1 MQRDVTTPV
10 LEACASAKV
19 NNSSFVCHL
28 LSTNPTWDQS
38 PMDAEV
44 LCSAYAYRCQK
55 LSIQDYRITLHDGR
69 TGRSEGCVQKWPSC
83 ACRI

>member
-19 NNSSFVCHL
+19 NNSSFVSHL
-28 LSTNPTWDQS
+28 LSTNATWDQS

-44 LCSAYAYRCQK
+44 LCSVYAYPCQK
-55 LSIQDYRITLHDGR
+55 LSI
-69 TGRSEGCVQKWPSC
+69 
-83 ACRI
+83 